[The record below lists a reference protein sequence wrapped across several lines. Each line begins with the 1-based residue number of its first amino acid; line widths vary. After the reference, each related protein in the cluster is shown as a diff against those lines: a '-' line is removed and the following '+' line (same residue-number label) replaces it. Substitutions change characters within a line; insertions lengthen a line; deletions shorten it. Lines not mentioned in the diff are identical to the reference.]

1 MKRKREAMEEANEAE
16 PRARSPSVAMSMS
29 PEPEP
34 EPETTVVEAPTDIG
48 NTSALSDYPTPDLNA
63 GIDPDSAAAEPPRK
77 RQRLDTKESQSPG
90 AGRVLGALA
99 ATTVAVCWVLGKI
112 GEMSTL
118 GDV

>member
-1 MKRKREAMEEANEAE
+1 MKRKREASEEVEEAQ

-29 PEPEP
+29 PEPES
-34 EPETTVVEAPTDIG
+34 ESESELNAAEVETTTGRG
-48 NTSALSDYPTPDLNA
+48 NITSTKDNLTPDPL
-63 GIDPDSAAAEPPRK
+63 PMMEEPPHK
-77 RQRLDTKESQSPG
+77 RQKLDMKDAQG
-90 AGRVLGALA
+90 AQAGRILGALA

>member
-1 MKRKREAMEEANEAE
+1 MKRKREASEEVDEAQ

-29 PEPEP
+29 PEPEF
-34 EPETTVVEAPTDIG
+34 EPLATEVETTTGRGSV
-48 NTSALSDYPTPDLNA
+48 TSTKDNLTPDPYRA
-63 GIDPDSAAAEPPRK
+63 IDTLPMMEEPPHK
-77 RQRLDTKESQSPG
+77 RQRLDMKDAQG
-90 AGRVLGALA
+90 AQAGRILGALA